1 MKFAGTPLLHVH
13 RPRYAVARPTAF
25 RNREG
30 ASDVEHGPRR
40 TTGRERS
47 TAPVTL
53 ALAERQHIMQTLAFT
68 GGLIEGGDG
77 AAALL
82 ALKPST
88 LRDRM
93 HKEGITRAAALLAGR
108 PTVLP
113 TDWTLRALQRRH
125 ISEVLAITDRR
136 IEGPGGA
143 AARLGLKPST
153 LRTRMTRL

>member
-1 MKFAGTPLLHVH
+1 MSHVQ

-30 ASDVEHGPRR
+30 ASDVKDGPRR
-40 TTGRERS
+40 TTGRARS
-47 TAPVTL
+47 TAPMTL

-68 GGLIEGGDG
+68 GGLIEGDGG

-82 ALKPST
+82 GLKPST

-93 HKEGITRAAALLAGR
+93 HTDGITRAGALLVGR

-113 TDWTLRALQRRH
+113 TDWTLRAVQRRH
-125 ISEVLAITDRR
+125 ISEVLVLADGR

-143 AARLGLKPST
+143 AVRLGLKPST
-153 LRTRMTRL
+153 LRTRMIKLGIRR